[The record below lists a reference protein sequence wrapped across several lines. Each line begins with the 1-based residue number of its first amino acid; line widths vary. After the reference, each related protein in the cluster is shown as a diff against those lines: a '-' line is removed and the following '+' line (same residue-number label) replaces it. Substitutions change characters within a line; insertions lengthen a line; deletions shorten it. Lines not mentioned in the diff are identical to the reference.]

1 MKRNKVTDMKVIGLT
16 GGTGSGKG
24 AVSDYLKEKGVYIV
38 DTDKIAHDIILK
50 GNEAYDELVAY
61 FGNEIVGEDGEIVR
75 RRLGTIVFAE
85 GGEKLDFLNKCTHK
99 HIYNEMERQ
108 IKLAEKEGYK
118 AALLDAPLLI
128 EGNFMNLCDEVWA
141 VYTEQSVRED
151 RIMARDGITR
161 EQAKD
166 RISKQ
171 KDWKIY
177 ESFADVVLDNST
189 DLDSIRKQ
197 AEDALNKSLGVTNG
211 N

>member
-1 MKRNKVTDMKVIGLT
+1 MKVIGLT

-24 AVSDYLKEKGVYIV
+24 AVSDFLKEKGVYIV

-50 GNEAYDELVAY
+50 GNEAYDELVEY
-61 FGNEIVGEDGEIVR
+61 FGKEIVGEDGEIVR

-85 GGEKLDFLNKCTHK
+85 GGEKLEFLNKCTHK

-108 IKLAEKEGYK
+108 IESAEKEGYK

-141 VYTEQSVRED
+141 VYTDPAVREE
-151 RIMARDGITR
+151 RIMARDGISR

-171 KDWKIY
+171 KDWSVY
-177 ESFADVVLDNST
+177 EGFADVVLDNST
-189 DLDSIRKQ
+189 DLESIRNQ
-197 AEDALNKSLGVTNG
+197 AEKALKISLGETDG